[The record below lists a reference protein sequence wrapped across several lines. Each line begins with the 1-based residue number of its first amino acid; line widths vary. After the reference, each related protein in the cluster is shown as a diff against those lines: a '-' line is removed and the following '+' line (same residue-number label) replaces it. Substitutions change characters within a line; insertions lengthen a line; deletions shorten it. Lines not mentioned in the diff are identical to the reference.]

1 MGRDSD
7 SPPRIAVFAGPTAT
21 ILNTPPLVTS
31 EKARIAYGL
40 ATEAEGNP
48 RRRRFDAL
56 RPQRLAAPVTV
67 YVEQFSAHPLERD
80 AAHMYAAPDGY
91 LADGKFRKAR
101 KRPSDTPV
109 YQVTLQPEDGLYL
122 LPYFGRQA
130 DGNAWEGTCPSPA
143 GASSQ
148 CRQTFY
154 PDASRLFEEIDRL
167 GVGDDGRAGQLSSR
181 ADYDFYRAVPSGGYT
196 HGLPATERTDVGDGD
211 LRPERLGVDF
221 FPYLPVRREPGS
233 KQLARL
239 TNTVATAIRTSDYSG
254 ALWLEGSPNS
264 EETCYWLSLLLDT
277 TKAIVATTA
286 ADSPHGALHG
296 SGDQNIL
303 DAVEYIISSVW
314 QDENGRDV
322 VGPTLIQDKQIFT
335 ARDAQKGGARAGG
348 FVATGGHGG
357 LIGAVG
363 HGGSPIITFIPNRKF
378 THTSQLNLTRLG
390 SHVRGVRR
398 TPEGRIGTEA
408 VRIKKGRGDLSID
421 AIPSVAIV
429 KGARFHDNDHR
440 RTRSATEVASS
451 IDWSL
456 EHAPLSG
463 FVAEG
468 AASYGTMPDST
479 DAALRQAVY
488 SGMPVVK
495 VGRGNAEGLVAPRSV
510 GYAIAGGNLTATKA
524 RLLLMACLLRYGALP
539 PARDPANPTA
549 REIRA
554 TEEMIAEYQQVFDT
568 H

>member
-1 MGRDSD
+1 M
-7 SPPRIAVFAGPTAT
+7 FAGPTAT
-21 ILNTPPLVTS
+21 ILNTSPLVTS
-31 EKARIAYGL
+31 DKARIAYGL
-40 ATEAEGNP
+40 ATDAEESP
-48 RRRRFDAL
+48 MRRRFDVL

-80 AAHMYAAPDGY
+80 AAHLYAPPDGY
-91 LADGKFRKAR
+91 VADGKFRKAR
-101 KRPSDTPV
+101 QSPSDTPV
-109 YQVTLQPEDGLYL
+109 YEVTLEPEDGLYL

-130 DGNAWEGTCPSPA
+130 DSTAWEGSCQSA
-143 GASSQ
+143 GGEFSS

-167 GVGDDGRAGQLSSR
+167 GVGDDGRAGQLSSK
-181 ADYDFYRAVPSGGYT
+181 ADYDFYRAVPPGGYT
-196 HGLPATERTDVGDGD
+196 RGVAATERTDVGDGD
-211 LRPERLGVDF
+211 IGPERLGVDF
-221 FPYLPVRREPGS
+221 FPYLPVRREPGL
-233 KQLARL
+233 KQLAQL
-239 TNTVATAIRTSDYSG
+239 TNTVADAVRTNRYAG
-254 ALWLEGSPNS
+254 ALWLEGSPNA
-264 EETCYWLSLLLDT
+264 EETCYWLSLLVDT
-277 TKAIVATTA
+277 TMAIVATTA
-286 ADSPHGALHG
+286 ADSPHGAVHG
-296 SGDQNIL
+296 SGDGNIIN
-303 DAVEYIISSVW
+303 AVEYLLSSVW
-314 QDENGRDV
+314 QDDDGHDV
-322 VGPTLIQDKQIFT
+322 VGPTLIQDTQIFT

-363 HGGSPIITFIPNRKF
+363 HGGPPIITFIPNRKF
-378 THTSQLNLTRLG
+378 THASELNLTRLG
-390 SHVRGVRR
+390 SHARGVRR
-398 TPEGRIGTEA
+398 TSKGRIGTKA
-408 VRIKKGRGDLSID
+408 VRIKSGRGDLSIN
-421 AIPSVAIV
+421 AVPSVAIV
-429 KGARFHDNDHR
+429 KGARFHDDDRR

-549 REIRA
+549 REVRA
-554 TEEMIAEYQQVFDT
+554 TEEVIAEYQQVFDT

>member
-1 MGRDSD
+1 MNRD

-31 EKARIAYGL
+31 DKARTAYGL
-40 ATEAEGNP
+40 ATDAEQ
-48 RRRRFDAL
+48 RAKRRRFDAL

-80 AAHMYAAPDGY
+80 AADLYGPPDGY
-91 LADGKFRKAR
+91 VADGKFRKAR
-101 KRPSDTPV
+101 QGPSDTPV
-109 YQVTLQPEDGLYL
+109 YKMTLAPEDGLYL

-130 DGNAWEGTCPSPA
+130 DGTAWEGACQTA
-143 GASSQ
+143 GGEFSS

-154 PDASRLFEEIDRL
+154 PDASRLFEEIDRF

-181 ADYDFYRAVPSGGYT
+181 ADYDFYRAVPPGGYT
-196 HGLPATERTDVGDGD
+196 RGAAAAERTDIGDGEIG
-211 LRPERLGVDF
+211 PERLGVDF
-221 FPYLPVRREPGS
+221 FPYAPVRREPGR
-233 KQLARL
+233 KHLAQL
-239 TNTVATAIRTSDYSG
+239 TNIVAAAMRTREYSG
-254 ALWLEGSPNS
+254 ALWLEGSPNG

-277 TKAIVATTA
+277 TKTIVATTA
-286 ADSPHGALHG
+286 ADSPHGAVRG
-296 SGDQNIL
+296 SGDRNIL
-303 DAVEYIISSVW
+303 DAVEYITSTVW
-314 QDENGRDV
+314 QDESGRDV
-322 VGPTLIQDKQIFT
+322 VGPTLIQDTQIFT

-357 LIGAVG
+357 LVGAVG
-363 HGGSPIITFIPNRKF
+363 HGGPPIITFIPNRKF
-378 THTSQLNLTRLG
+378 TYASQLNLTRLG
-390 SHVRGVRR
+390 SHARGVRR
-398 TPEGRIGTEA
+398 TSSGTIGTKA
-408 VRIKKGRGDLSID
+408 VRIKTARGDLSTD

-429 KGARFHDNDHR
+429 KGARFHDDDR
-440 RTRSATEVASS
+440 RATRSATEVASS
-451 IDWSL
+451 VDWNL
-456 EHAPLSG
+456 EHAALSG

-479 DAALRQAVY
+479 DEALREAVY

-495 VGRGNAEGLVAPRSV
+495 VGRGNAEGIVGPRSV

-539 PARDPANPTA
+539 PARDPAHPTA
-549 REIRA
+549 KEIRA
-554 TEEMIAEYQQVFDT
+554 TAEAIAAYQQIFDT